1 MNIHEHQAKQI
12 LKKYGVAVPEGVSSH
27 SVEEL
32 LEKAK
37 SLKTEKF
44 VLKAQIHAGGRGKAG
59 GVKIV
64 NTIEE
69 LNATMRALFH
79 ALPTKAGSSKYNQS
93 SPAVFGISLKKIG
106 SGDARIEFANH
117 SQAFFKS
124 LESIRMTSKPVI
136 PWGWAVFSILL
147 MIYGVRLAPQNL
159 NIYPM
164 AISGLIFL
172 VWLLHR
178 KEQLI
183 IDVTSGDRHRILGRT
198 ENLIRLNK
206 YLEMMP
212 DGNTLSETRAI
223 LNVESSIEPSL
234 NDEFVSRMNN
244 EMDLAKALATHA
256 GIGGFRDINNENL
269 NNHTSKQD
277 EFSFDPSMFDSPIP
291 TISSQELS
299 NQMPETGIFGN
310 AHRER
315 ANVALANTNQEFR
328 NASNAFDAPII
339 EEQSTISEGGIFG
352 DLFGSIEQNETP
364 ELVHSY
370 ARPTIQ
376 EDLESAQRTYA
387 EVTAIN
393 HEERHLPAPTRQ
405 LSSMELIRQAQD
417 QFGPPISGQ
426 LPPPTTSAVRDECQS
441 TGLVADAEIKEIVEA
456 EIINDEAKTDIPNEL
471 KDYPSLSR
479 MLRRPDHQSRL
490 VIKEPVRSRSST
502 VINLLRSFNPQRASR
517 RAMGL
522 LRLRSDQDHQAQR
535 SSSAIESMIQSTGRR
550 SRGEGYA
557 AAMESI
563 STTISKQQS
572 NINQIEL
579 KLEDLNPTKNSE
591 DDSQYPGMRRLG

>member
-1 MNIHEHQAKQI
+1 MHSEDGPIRVRPEEEEAETFGSLRLVGI
-12 LKKYGVAVPEGVSSH
+12 EGRFRTSLSDEGLKLSRRD
-27 SVEEL
+27 
-32 LEKAK
+32 
-37 SLKTEKF
+37 
-44 VLKAQIHAGGRGKAG
+44 GRGIR
-59 GVKIV
+59 VSL
-64 NTIEE
+64 T
-69 LNATMRALFH
+69 AL
-79 ALPTKAGSSKYNQS
+79 
-93 SPAVFGISLKKIG
+93 
-106 SGDARIEFANH
+106 D
-117 SQAFFKS
+117 
-124 LESIRMTSKPVI
+124 SIRMTSKPVI

-164 AISGLIFL
+164 AISGLILL

-206 YLEMMP
+206 FLEMML
-212 DGNTLSETRAI
+212 DGSSLSETRAI
-223 LNVESSIEPSL
+223 LNVESSLEPSL

-269 NNHTSKQD
+269 YNHTSKQD
-277 EFSFDPSMFDSPIP
+277 EFSFDPSMFDSPSP

-339 EEQSTISEGGIFG
+339 EEKSTISEGGIFG
-352 DLFGSIEQNETP
+352 DLFGSIEQNETQ
-364 ELVHSY
+364 ELVHTY

-387 EVTAIN
+387 EVTSIN
-393 HEERHLPAPTRQ
+393 HQEERHLPIPTRQ
-405 LSSMELIRQAQD
+405 PSSMQLIRQAQE
-417 QFGPPISGQ
+417 QFGPPSSSI
-426 LPPPTTSAVRDECQS
+426 LPPPNAGAVREECQNS
-441 TGLVADAEIKEIVEA
+441 GLVADAKRNEIVDA
-456 EIINDEAKTDIPNEL
+456 ELISEDSKEEIPNEL
-471 KDYPSLSR
+471 KDYPSFSR

-490 VIKEPVRSRSST
+490 VIKQPTRSRSST
-502 VINLLRSFNPQRASR
+502 VINLLRSFNPHRASR

-535 SSSAIESMIQSTGRR
+535 ASISMESIARNSGGQGR
-550 SRGEGYA
+550 GDGYA

-563 STTISKQQS
+563 AATISDHER
-572 NINQIEL
+572 NTGNNAL